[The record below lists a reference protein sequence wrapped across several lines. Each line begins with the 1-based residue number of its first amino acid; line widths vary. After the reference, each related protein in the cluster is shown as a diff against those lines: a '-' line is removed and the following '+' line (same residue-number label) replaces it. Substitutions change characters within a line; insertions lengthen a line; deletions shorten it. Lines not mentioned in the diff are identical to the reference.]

1 MHSVVPC
8 VSFLPLFLG
17 MPTLFLVGTATIC
30 FLSAGGQQERA
41 QGCAA
46 CCAPAPGTVGG
57 LKLETTSG
65 GDSAQFLC

>member
-1 MHSVVPC
+1 
-8 VSFLPLFLG
+8 